1 MCNILIINETFTFS
15 CHVSTYTVWRQNW
28 QVAVYVNFPSG
39 EHIFPIILTPHECN
53 KQSKAPPPL
62 VTVAI
67 FYRPSFKFSHG
78 TYAVYDDNGDN
89 LIEIFSNVESM
100 GCCFQTDVDKSRLL
114 IFSWQPFILVYWK
127 LTLASWVCRKQS
139 ALKQKPF
146 ERGPGPKVSVLTRWL
161 KVSKL
166 MVLTLYC
173 SVEVVCFS
181 IVKSYCYFALT

>member
-1 MCNILIINETFTFS
+1 MFPHILYDVKIGKWLCT
-15 CHVSTYTVWRQNW
+15 W
-28 QVAVYVNFPSG
+28 
-39 EHIFPIILTPHECN
+39 IFPVGNTFFQLFWHHINVTNKAKPH
-53 KQSKAPPPL
+53 PPL

-78 TYAVYDDNGDN
+78 TYAVYNDNGDN
-89 LIEIFSNVESM
+89 LIEIFSNVESV
-100 GCCFQTDVDKSRLL
+100 GCCFHTDVDKSRLL

-173 SVEVVCFS
+173 SVEVVCLS